1 MKLKYPLLTL
11 LGLSLLMPSAVAACD
26 TYLGYLPWVRPSGQI
41 GIGAGLQVQPGE
53 DGGPTYWI
61 PNVEGSLAAGSNVIV
76 KGALGYCTSTGGPSG
91 FDSDSYVT
99 FGGGGAFQL
108 FSQGNLAV
116 SVQAAVTAFSY
127 DGGSE
132 QVVPV
137 TANAVFGTGGLASFF
152 GLAGLQLSRDSYDI
166 AGFGSDTV
174 TDTDPVVGA
183 GVLLRNIAVGVMLK
197 FGEDG
202 AGGSSTDLTL
212 NGSFQF
218 SLPG

>member
-1 MKLKYPLLTL
+1 MKIKSLVLTL
-11 LGLSLLMPSAVAACD
+11 LGLWLVLPAAAAACD

-61 PNVEGSLAAGSNVIV
+61 PNVEGSIAAGDKAIV

-91 FDSDSYVT
+91 FSSDSYVT
-99 FGGGGAFQL
+99 FGGGGALQVV
-108 FSQGNLAV
+108 SSGNLAV
-116 SVQAAVTAFSY
+116 NVQAAVTAYSY

-132 QVVPV
+132 QVIPL
-137 TANAVFGTGGLASFF
+137 TANAVFGTGGMASFF
-152 GLAGLQLSRDSYDI
+152 GMAGLQLSRASFDS
-166 AGFGSDTV
+166 GFGSGSA
-174 TDTDPVVGA
+174 TDTDPVLGA
-183 GVLLRNIAVGVMLK
+183 GVLLRNIVLGLTLK
-197 FGEDG
+197 IGEDG
-202 AGGSSTDLTL
+202 LGGTSTDLAI